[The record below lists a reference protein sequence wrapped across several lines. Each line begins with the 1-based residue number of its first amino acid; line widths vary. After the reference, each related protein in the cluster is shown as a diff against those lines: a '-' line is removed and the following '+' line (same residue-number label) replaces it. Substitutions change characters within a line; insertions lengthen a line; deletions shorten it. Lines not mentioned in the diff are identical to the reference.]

1 MSDVIVVD
9 GKGHLLG
16 RLASIVAKQLLNGKK
31 IVVVRTE
38 QIIISGSI
46 TRNKVRYAQF
56 VQKRTNT
63 NPRRGPFHF
72 RSPARIFWRT
82 LRGMLP
88 HKTVRGQLA
97 LGRLATYEGIPEPYD
112 KIKRLVVPDA
122 LKVLRMRADRNFC
135 LLGELSK
142 EVGWGYT
149 DLVAKLEAT
158 RKAKEQAYYQEKK
171 AAATSKDQKIKSL
184 ASQLAK
190 PNEVLAAHGY

>member
-1 MSDVIVVD
+1 MADVIVVD

-112 KIKRLVVPDA
+112 KQKRLVVPDA

-158 RKAKEQAYYQEKK
+158 RKAKEQAYYQTKK
-171 AAATSKDQKIKSL
+171 ADSTAKDQKIKSI
-184 ASQLAK
+184 AAK
-190 PNEVLAAHGY
+190 LEAPNKVLAAYGY

>member
-1 MSDVIVVD
+1 MTDCVVVD

-16 RLASIVAKQLLNGKK
+16 RLASIVAKQLLQGKK
-31 IVVVRTE
+31 VVVVRTE
-38 QIIISGSI
+38 KIVISGSLK
-46 TRNKVRYAQF
+46 RNMVRNADF
-56 VQKRTNT
+56 VKKRTNT

-88 HKTVRGQLA
+88 HKTVRGQIA

-112 KIKRLVVPDA
+112 KMKRVVVPEA

-135 LLGELSK
+135 LLGELAK

-149 DLVAKLEAT
+149 DLVERLEAA
-158 RKAKEQAYYQEKK
+158 RKIKEQAFYAEKK
-171 AAATSKDQKIKSL
+171 
-184 ASQLAK
+184 QLNAK
-190 PNEVLAAHGY
+190 RAKAVAGVKLSAEDEKTLTNAGY

>member
-1 MSDVIVVD
+1 MSDIIVID

-46 TRNKVRYAQF
+46 KRNKVRYAQF

-112 KIKRLVVPDA
+112 KQKRLVVPDA

-158 RKAKEQAYYQEKK
+158 RKAKEQAYYQTKK
-171 AAATSKDQKIKSL
+171 ADSTAKDQKIKSI
-184 ASQLAK
+184 AAK
-190 PNEVLAAHGY
+190 LEAPNKVLAAYGY